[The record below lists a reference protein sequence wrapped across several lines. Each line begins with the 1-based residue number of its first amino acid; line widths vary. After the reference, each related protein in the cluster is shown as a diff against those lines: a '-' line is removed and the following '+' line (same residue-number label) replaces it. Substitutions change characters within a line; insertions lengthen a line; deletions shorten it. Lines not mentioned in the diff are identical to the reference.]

1 MKRFI
6 DVHSGEIMAGQGDV
20 ILKSDAESACLIIAA
35 YDPTKKIGA
44 LAHAMFEG
52 GHPHHSS
59 PVLRNATQAIDEMIK
74 DMALL
79 GSQAENIEVS
89 VVAGENVR
97 HNADDPVYHQSIN
110 EVVAALKKRSVHFS
124 QNLKEEIGSAH
135 LALDV
140 ESGEIS
146 CK

>member
-6 DVHSGEIMAGQGDV
+6 DVHNGEIMAGQGEV

-44 LAHAMFEG
+44 LAHAMFEN
-52 GHPHHSS
+52 GHPHHAS
-59 PVLRNATQAIDEMIK
+59 PILRNASQAIDEMIK
-74 DMALL
+74 DMSLL
-79 GSQAENIEVS
+79 GSKTENIEVS

-97 HNADDPVYHQSIN
+97 HQTDDPVYHQSIH
-110 EVVAALKKRSVHFS
+110 EVVDVLKKRSLRFS
-124 QNLKEEIGSAH
+124 QKLTEEIGSAH

-140 ESGEIS
+140 ESGKIS